1 MHSDSKG
8 IQGSYVGHAHV
19 QVTFGGST
27 RRAKELRASNES
39 PHLADKY
46 LQPAPGEGSHMDTTL
61 LNLLSAKYPL
71 PITFYKPYYRYVQP
85 RGTWALNVL
94 IFQNSVNK
102 ITT

>member
-1 MHSDSKG
+1 M
-8 IQGSYVGHAHV
+8 

-27 RRAKELRASNES
+27 RRVKELRASNES

-71 PITFYKPYYRYVQP
+71 PITFYKPYYQYVQP
-85 RGTWALNVL
+85 RGTWHVGVKCFN
-94 IFQNSVNK
+94 ISKFC
-102 ITT
+102 